1 MLHSPLP
8 GFLFCLLASAAS
20 QHQDSTRLHQDTT
33 RLHQDTT
40 RLHQDT
46 TRLNELWSGFK
57 FPETRE
63 VERQGRA
70 VEGGTEGG
78 VGRRSDAPQQPLQQ
92 VLKW

>member
-8 GFLFCLLASAAS
+8 GLLFCLLASAAS
-20 QHQDSTRLHQDTT
+20 Q
-33 RLHQDTT
+33 HQDTT

-57 FPETRE
+57 FPENRE

-70 VEGGTEGG
+70 VEGGAEGG
-78 VGRRSDAPQQPLQQ
+78 VGRRPDAPQQPLQQ

>member
-8 GFLFCLLASAAS
+8 GLLFCLLASAAS
-20 QHQDSTRLHQDTT
+20 QHQDTT

-57 FPETRE
+57 FPENRE

-70 VEGGTEGG
+70 VEGGAEGG
-78 VGRRSDAPQQPLQQ
+78 VGRRPDAPQQPLQQ